1 MTHRGLASLGFAV
14 WAAALALSTSASH
27 AQSYKQCQAEANGI
41 IPMLKDCDAA
51 ELDRREAVLNRLY
64 KQVLVAV
71 SPGRQTG
78 LRKAERAWVAFAD
91 AECDFRMSAEA
102 GGMDAPLAYN
112 ACRLELIAHRIDD
125 LQRALKVAQFPG
137 GTARLAHPLLPNPQ
151 AVENADR
158 SYAAPT
164 GEQSSTK
171 HPFRSR
177 T

>member
-14 WAAALALSTSASH
+14 WAAALVLSISASH

-51 ELDRREAVLNRLY
+51 ELDRREAMLNRLY
-64 KQVLVAV
+64 KQVLIAV
-71 SPGRQTG
+71 SPGRQVG

-112 ACRLELIAHRIDD
+112 ACRLELIARRIDD
-125 LQRALKVAQFPG
+125 LQRALKVAQFLG
-137 GTARLAHPLLPNPQ
+137 
-151 AVENADR
+151 
-158 SYAAPT
+158 
-164 GEQSSTK
+164 SS
-171 HPFRSR
+171 
-177 T
+177 

>member
-14 WAAALALSTSASH
+14 WAAALVLSISASH
-27 AQSYKQCQAEANGI
+27 AQSYKQCQAKANGI

-51 ELDRREAVLNRLY
+51 ELDRREAMLNRLY

-71 SPGRQTG
+71 SPGRQVG

-112 ACRLELIAHRIDD
+112 ACRLELIARRIDD
-125 LQRALKVAQFPG
+125 LQRALKVAQFLG
-137 GTARLAHPLLPNPQ
+137 
-151 AVENADR
+151 
-158 SYAAPT
+158 
-164 GEQSSTK
+164 SS
-171 HPFRSR
+171 
-177 T
+177 

>member
-14 WAAALALSTSASH
+14 WAAALVLSISASH

-51 ELDRREAVLNRLY
+51 ELDRREAMLNRLY

-71 SPGRQTG
+71 SPGRQVG

-112 ACRLELIAHRIDD
+112 ACRLELIARRIDD
-125 LQRALKVAQFPG
+125 LQRALKVAQFLG
-137 GTARLAHPLLPNPQ
+137 
-151 AVENADR
+151 
-158 SYAAPT
+158 
-164 GEQSSTK
+164 SS
-171 HPFRSR
+171 
-177 T
+177 